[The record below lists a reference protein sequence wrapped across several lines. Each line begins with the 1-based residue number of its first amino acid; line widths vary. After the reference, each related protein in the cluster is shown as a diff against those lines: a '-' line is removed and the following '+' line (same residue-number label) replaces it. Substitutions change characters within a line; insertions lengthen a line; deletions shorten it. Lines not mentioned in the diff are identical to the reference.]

1 MQPSGAP
8 ARGSP
13 SRERWARP
21 GSPGRGGRRQGSPGR
36 GSRVHYSQG
45 RRSPSRHSL
54 GRGSPS
60 RYSRARRGARPRSRP
75 PTPPREP
82 RPLPPPPPMDEN
94 TRIIRQ
100 IMAKKMDEWERMVS
114 SKREDVRDNS
124 FKNFRKLVDEEVD
137 MANKIHSER
146 RLKELMEQKLE
157 YFDRLVSATDAM
169 MRRHAESK
177 FEEIGEKEMAL
188 AKSVGP
194 SRVREE
200 AEAKTKLAE
209 ERRQKEKYDEAKKAA
224 QEEKRKSKEKMT
236 QAQFYGYPPWGHVL
250 DYPRMPGAI
259 SGMMTGFPYT
269 GAMQGVMPF
278 EAQPS
283 SSYTNYMTPNQAIFP
298 SEDFAWLS
306 MGVGGLNSD
315 FIPPSF
321 DYWPSFASDVRRVN
335 VVPVTKSQGSEAAS
349 EIDQKMKLLTH
360 LEAARAVLQN
370 HPIESSASMAE
381 EIRKRLKK
389 INRLQ
394 MKLIDDVL
402 GYNPDLMTEIM
413 SELMPTESE
422 RNRFYGLGSGS
433 SGRSVEMDLS
443 ASERRAFRRE
453 RMPRPLDD
461 YCIGTYCLPPQ
472 ELPPHTHYHKF
483 HGFYATNAPHYHKL
497 PPPLHPADAVFDM
510 PAVFP
515 APTYSFFELDHYRGH
530 EHLPHNIDLM
540 GYEVEGPDVGEGGCS
555 LKDPYDDGHPRVLTP
570 NKKPAFLSHTT
581 IIINRPEQAVNTDA
595 VAQTSRQVL
604 VQQVQPSPVA
614 ATPVPVEQ
622 LIVQPMQ
629 QALMAAVPAPAQQTV
644 VGKVAA
650 APLEQTRATLLSA
663 PERAQQVPVTPT
675 AFADEDFVRQ
685 CEDNLAR
692 IAESFE
698 NVLHSLST
706 VSFGRPR
713 GRRKQGRRRFDEDY
727 YDDYDSHDEGDDYGD
742 YDQSPPSDYREN
754 ASKSIPSERR
764 RHHTRDKDGPSFWN
778 WLRQGS
784 SNLRD
789 RAPILLNHNDAQL
802 VQAADQIRELT
813 RKITEA
819 SAEVIAARQAVQ
831 QPGLQGQQAAQ
842 PLMTAE
848 AKLWRLIDLETQ
860 LANAISRY
868 RLLNTSSD
876 QSCRASL
883 VEAEDKIRRLIQA
896 ETQLAGDIAGYRQT
910 SQQRAG
916 PTVEVTPDE
925 TASTTSTSSST
936 SSPTS
941 GT

>member
-1 MQPSGAP
+1 
-8 ARGSP
+8 
-13 SRERWARP
+13 
-21 GSPGRGGRRQGSPGR
+21 
-36 GSRVHYSQG
+36 
-45 RRSPSRHSL
+45 
-54 GRGSPS
+54 
-60 RYSRARRGARPRSRP
+60 
-75 PTPPREP
+75 
-82 RPLPPPPPMDEN
+82 MDEN

-157 YFDRLVSATDAM
+157 YFDRLASATDAM

-177 FEEIGEKEMAL
+177 FKEIGEKEMAL

-194 SRVREE
+194 SRLREE

-209 ERRQKEKYDEAKKAA
+209 ERRQKEKDDEAKKAA

-259 SGMMTGFPYT
+259 SGMMTGFPFA

-278 EAQPS
+278 GAQPS
-283 SSYTNYMTPNQAIFP
+283 SSFTNYMGPHQALFP
-298 SEDFAWLS
+298 SDDFAWLS
-306 MGVGGLNSD
+306 MGVGGPNSD
-315 FIPPSF
+315 FIHPSF
-321 DYWPSFASDVRRVN
+321 DYWPSFASDFRRVN
-335 VVPVTKSQGSEAAS
+335 VVPVTKSQRFEAAS

-394 MKLIDDVL
+394 MKVIDDVL
-402 GYNPDLMTEIM
+402 GYNPDLMTDIV

-433 SGRSVEMDLS
+433 RSRSVERDLS

-453 RMPRPLDD
+453 RMDRPLDD
-461 YCIGTYCLPPQ
+461 YYIGTSCLPPQ

-515 APTYSFFELDHYRGH
+515 APTNSVLELDHYRGH

-540 GYEVEGPDVGEGGCS
+540 GYEVEGPDVAEGGCS
-555 LKDPYDDGHPRVLTP
+555 LEDPYDDGHPRVLTP
-570 NKKPAFLSHTT
+570 TKKPAFLSQTT
-581 IIINRPEQAVNTDA
+581 IIVNRPEQAVKTDA

-604 VQQVQPSPVA
+604 VQPVQQPPGAAVSVTAQPMLLQQVQPSPVA

-622 LIVQPMQ
+622 VIVQPMQ

-644 VGKVAA
+644 VAKAAA

-663 PERAQQVPVTPT
+663 PARTQQAPVTPI

-692 IAESFE
+692 LAESFE

-742 YDQSPPSDYREN
+742 YDQSPSSDYRKN
-754 ASKSIPSERR
+754 ASKSRPSERR
-764 RHHTRDKDGPSFWN
+764 RHHTRDKDGPSLWN

-789 RAPILLNHNDAQL
+789 RAPIPPNHNDAQL

-819 SAEVIAARQAVQ
+819 SAEVIAARQAIQ
-831 QPGLQGQQAAQ
+831 QPGLQGQQGCA
-842 PLMTAE
+842 
-848 AKLWRLIDLETQ
+848 
-860 LANAISRY
+860 
-868 RLLNTSSD
+868 SSND
-876 QSCRASL
+876 C
-883 VEAEDKIRRLIQA
+883 
-896 ETQLAGDIAGYRQT
+896 
-910 SQQRAG
+910 
-916 PTVEVTPDE
+916 
-925 TASTTSTSSST
+925 
-936 SSPTS
+936 
-941 GT
+941 